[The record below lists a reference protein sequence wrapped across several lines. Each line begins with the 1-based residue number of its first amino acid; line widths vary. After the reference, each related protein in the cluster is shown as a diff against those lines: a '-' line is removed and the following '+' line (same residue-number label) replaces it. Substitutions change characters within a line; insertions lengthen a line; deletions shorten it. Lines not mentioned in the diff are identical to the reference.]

1 MKVHRVLAIGVG
13 GLSCMAMPAL
23 ASEGGTSLHDFG
35 WAWFNLLLLVGVIVY
50 FGRKNLPD
58 LMAVRRAGVRDEI
71 EAAVRLLAEAEARLG
86 EWRGKVDSLE
96 QEVERLRQES
106 RNFASAEG
114 ERIIEQAQRIAER
127 IRAEGKAAALRELEH
142 ARAELRAEAAQHAL
156 AIARQLLSERMT
168 DEDRARLLDGFVAGL
183 ERSTAASPGE
193 TQR

>member
-1 MKVHRVLAIGVG
+1 MRAHRVLSMSVG
-13 GLSCMAMPAL
+13 WLGCLAAPAL

-35 WAWFNLLLLVGVIVY
+35 WAWFNLLLLVSVIVY
-50 FGRKNLPD
+50 FGRKHLPD

-71 EAAVRLLAEAEARLG
+71 EAAVRLLADAEARLG
-86 EWRGKVDSLE
+86 EWQGKVDSLE

-142 ARAELRAEAAQHAL
+142 ARAELRAEAAHHAL
-156 AIARQLLSERMT
+156 GIARQLLSEKMT
-168 DEDRARLLDGFVAGL
+168 DEDRARLLDGFVTGL
-183 ERSTAASPGE
+183 ERSTDSSPNGA
-193 TQR
+193 QR